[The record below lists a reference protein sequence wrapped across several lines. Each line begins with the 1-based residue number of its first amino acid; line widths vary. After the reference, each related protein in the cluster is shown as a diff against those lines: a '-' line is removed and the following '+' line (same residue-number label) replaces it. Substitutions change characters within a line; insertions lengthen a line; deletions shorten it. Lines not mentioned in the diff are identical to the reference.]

1 MVKNLTVDAGAGDD
15 TVILTKDYDPSPI
28 GNQGYINGG
37 EGTDTLVL
45 SGTITVNMATKTDE
59 GIANFEKVDM
69 TVNSELKVDNSS
81 QTIKLTASDVLG
93 MNANSNDLYFR

>member
-1 MVKNLTVDAGAGDD
+1 
-15 TVILTKDYDPSPI
+15 
-28 GNQGYINGG
+28 
-37 EGTDTLVL
+37 
-45 SGTITVNMATKTDE
+45 MATKTDE

-93 MNANSNDLYFR
+93 NECKFNDLYFR